1 MPSKP
6 TKTDP
11 QYPFLSECVKGSAL
25 VETPNGIA
33 RDMGLSPDQL
43 TLGARNDKGLPDN
56 VFGKIVT
63 RRSTDDMAT
72 GNRSGE

>member
-1 MPSKP
+1 MARRPSQ
-6 TKTDP
+6 TDP
-11 QYPFLSECVKGSAL
+11 QYPFLSDRVGGSAL

-33 RDMGLSPDQL
+33 RDAGLSPDQL
-43 TLGARNDKGLPDN
+43 ALGAKNEKGLEN
-56 VFGKIVT
+56 TWGKITT

>member
-1 MPSKP
+1 
-6 TKTDP
+6 
-11 QYPFLSECVKGSAL
+11 VKGSAL

-43 TLGARNDKGLPDN
+43 ALGARNDKGLPDN
-56 VFGKIVT
+56 VFGEVVT

-72 GNRSGE
+72 GNRTGE

>member
-1 MPSKP
+1 MASKP

-33 RDMGLSPDQL
+33 RNEGLSPDQL
-43 TLGARNDKGLPDN
+43 ALGAHNEKGLEN
-56 VFGKIVT
+56 TWGKITT
-63 RRSTDDMAT
+63 RRSTDDMAK
-72 GNRSGE
+72 GNRTGE

>member
-1 MPSKP
+1 MASKP

-11 QYPFLSECVKGSAL
+11 QHPFLSDTVKGSAL

-43 TLGARNDKGLPDN
+43 LLGARNEKGLPDN
-56 VFGKIVT
+56 VFGEVKT
-63 RRSTDDMAT
+63 RRATSDMAKGQRT
-72 GNRSGE
+72 GE